1 QPVVVGAY
9 VRIHQGTKRIKLR
22 NFVAGGEHLV
32 NGFLAL
38 AWGEANQQGERLGA
52 AQGFASGPLREG
64 GAENLRTGPFGEH
77 FDLEAIQHGVACFA
91 QAELRLDTAEI
102 GTVRAEFAEEGRVM
116 GGDSLADDGD
126 SETRRGRRLRRH
138 NGAQTIGVGDRGDSK
153 GVELV
158 SGPEMRRELFH
169 KLSGSI

>member
-1 QPVVVGAY
+1 MIGSREPLEVQPVVVGAH

-32 NGFLAL
+32 HGFLAL

-91 QAELRLDTAEI
+91 QAEIRGAKLREM
-102 GTVRAEFAEEGRVM
+102 RAESFRPHAGALDFRANFGGQSGADGFERV
-116 GGDSLADDGD
+116 
-126 SETRRGRRLRRH
+126 
-138 NGAQTIGVGDRGDSK
+138 VGDTSERGI
-153 GVELV
+153 V
-158 SGPEMRRELFH
+158 SRGLAT
-169 KLSGSI
+169 LSAMLPSWRISDL